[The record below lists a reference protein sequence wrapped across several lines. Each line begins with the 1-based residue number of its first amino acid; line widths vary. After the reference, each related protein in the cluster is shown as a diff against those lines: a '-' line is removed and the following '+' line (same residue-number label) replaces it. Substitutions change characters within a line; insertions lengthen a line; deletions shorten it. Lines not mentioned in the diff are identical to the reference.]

1 MKEPCPKF
9 RPDLES
15 SPIHESGGEKNI
27 VLKDPVSE
35 KYFRLSRWEY
45 ELLKILDGTI
55 TAEEAV
61 TRLKSSGQFYSTE
74 DARLIISK
82 AAQAGLLLGTGF
94 GTVKFQKELGQRL
107 VDAKRSRRLAGMY
120 FMFIPLFN
128 PDKFLEKTI
137 RLYRLVANKWTISM
151 LALLAPGAVYIG
163 LLAAMS
169 KDSEFLFFFNFHNL
183 LYLWVTLGITKLAH
197 EFAHAYRAKSFGL
210 RVPQMGVAFLIFF
223 PCLYCNT
230 TQAWQLAD
238 RKERISISVAGIVAE
253 GALAILAS
261 YVWYFSRPGVLNSLA
276 FYLMAVSFVSTVL
289 FNANPLMRYDGYY
302 ILSDLLGVTNLS
314 SKSLSYMRFLFMKGV
329 MGLQGI
335 QNPAGT
341 PKETLIFTTYGISAL
356 LYRAFLYF
364 AIVMGVYYRFNKLIG
379 LILALIGLFALVLLP
394 MARGIKNL
402 YLKRAEIHI
411 NPKGAAIFS
420 SVLLVALLILLKP
433 MSGKT
438 VYPCYLDSTL
448 SQKITV
454 PLQTSI
460 SKVHIRD
467 GQPTQKDSLL
477 LQLDP
482 TLLELDLYKKRVD
495 CLTTKIQVELLLLDD
510 KEMSKAAEK
519 LVESEQL
526 EHETK
531 LLETDL
537 ALAKSGIVA
546 PFSGVVTR
554 LDYRV
559 QNGFQP
565 GKGTVVGELKSN
577 KDCVIRILVPESDRN
592 KVFKGQTVHVW
603 FPVRS
608 GRIYSDK
615 VEQIMPYSEKDLR
628 NSPFSSRFGGE
639 IATEPKSETLRDA
652 PLDAQYVCNIPFDNK
667 DGLQL
672 GLTGRCAVESPRKSL
687 LSRFL
692 SSGARAFNRESLL

>member
-1 MKEPCPKF
+1 MEPRPKF

-15 SPIHESGGEKNI
+15 SPIHESGGENNI

-35 KYFRLSRWEY
+35 KYFRLSEWEY
-45 ELLKILDGTI
+45 ELLRILDGKI
-55 TAEEAV
+55 SVDEAV
-61 TRLKSSGQFYSTE
+61 IRLKSLGHYYSEE

-82 AAQAGLLLGTGF
+82 AAQAGLLLGTGY

-107 VDAKRSRRLAGMY
+107 VDAKKSRRLAGMY
-120 FMFIPLFN
+120 FMFIPLIN
-128 PDKFLEKTI
+128 PDKFLERTI
-137 RLYRLVANKWTISM
+137 RLYRGVANKWTVSM
-151 LALLAPGAVYIG
+151 LALLTPGAVYIG

-169 KDSEFLFFFNFHNL
+169 KDSEFLFFFNLHNL
-183 LYLWVTLGITKLAH
+183 LYLWVTLGITKLVH

-238 RKERISISVAGIVAE
+238 RKERVSISVAGIVAE

-314 SKSLSYMRFLFMKGV
+314 SKSLSYMRFLFMNGV

-335 QNPAGT
+335 QNPSGT
-341 PKETLIFTTYGISAL
+341 PRETLIFVSYGVSAL

-364 AIVMGVYYRFNKLIG
+364 AIVLGVYYRFNKLIG
-379 LILALIGLFALVLLP
+379 VILALLGLFALVLLP
-394 MARGIKNL
+394 VARGMKNL
-402 YLKRAEIHI
+402 YLKRSEICP

-420 SVLLVALLILLKP
+420 LMILVVLFLLLKP
-433 MSGKT
+433 MSSKT
-438 VYPCYLDSTL
+438 VYPCYLDAVL
-448 SQKITV
+448 SQKITI
-454 PLQTSI
+454 PLHTSI
-460 SKVHIRD
+460 SKVLIRE
-467 GQPTQKDSLL
+467 GQPAQKDSLL

-482 TLLELDLYKKRVD
+482 TLLELDLYKKRID
-495 CLTTKIQVELLLLDD
+495 CLTTRIQVELLLLDD

-526 EHETK
+526 EHETR

-537 ALAKSGIVA
+537 GLARDGIVA

-565 GKGTVVGELKSN
+565 GKGAIVGDLKS
-577 KDCVIRILVPESDRN
+577 KTDCVIRILVPESDRN
-592 KVFKGQTVHVW
+592 KVFKGQNVHMW
-603 FPVRS
+603 FPVRYS
-608 GRIYSDK
+608 GIYADK

-639 IATEPKSETLRDA
+639 IATEPKSETQRDA
-652 PLDAQYVCNIPFDNK
+652 PLDAQYVCQVPFNNTE
-667 DGLQL
+667 GLPL
-672 GLTGRCAVESPRKSL
+672 GLTGRCAVESPPKSM
-687 LSRFL
+687 LSRFI
-692 SSGARAFNRESLL
+692 STAARAFNRESLL